1 MFSTIFEV
9 EGGGGVGFLTKNWT
23 EEIKESGAVLDSGR
37 ETSKGTT
44 L

>member
-1 MFSTIFEV
+1 V
-9 EGGGGVGFLTKNWT
+9 GGGGFLTKNWT

-37 ETSKGTT
+37 ETSKGSIHCKVV